1 MATGGDTE
9 AVESES
15 DVEIIHDFRQ
25 PPRLEIPTIDDHRG
39 RGILAGDWIKPDPV
53 MTRQETRRYVI
64 SEIENWLTGRICS
77 HAKEVAIAFPDPTEL
92 AAEIASGSWPAARLY
107 MILWALE
114 RSPGGLLLPKDLERR
129 FHFVGQWAA
138 DVCIDHLRGY
148 EATESHAKMAVEFIL
163 TDRLPSGG
171 VIADYWNY
179 SPFEVLRSAP
189 PLPDHDPA
197 EALRSAPPLPDD
209 DPPEEEVEDGTET
222 QLDSFERFVI
232 QGSLEVPVWFLL
244 TFLGFLVAYLW
255 LLVAAWRI

>member
-1 MATGGDTE
+1 M
-9 AVESES
+9 
-15 DVEIIHDFRQ
+15 EIIHDFRQ
-25 PPRLEIPTIDDHRG
+25 PPRLLIPTIDDHRG

-64 SEIENWLTGRICS
+64 AETEAWLTGRICS

-148 EATESHAKMAVEFIL
+148 EATEPHAKMAVEFIL

-179 SPFEVLRSAP
+179 SPFE
-189 PLPDHDPA
+189 
-197 EALRSAPPLPDD
+197 ALRNAPPLPDD

-232 QGSLEVPVWFLL
+232 QGSLEVPVWVLL
-244 TFLGFLVAYLW
+244 AFLGFLTAYLW